1 MAITV
6 INHPKFEIGDRVK
19 IGWRYPGTDIE
30 IGATGIIIGKDIS
43 GGFDYEVSLDNPPER
58 FAKYESILFRAG
70 ELVAA

>member
-6 INHPKFEIGDRVK
+6 INYPKFEIGDRVK
-19 IGWRYPGTDIE
+19 VSPCYPGIDIE
-30 IGATGIIIGKDIS
+30 IGTTGIIIGKDIS
-43 GGFDYEVSLDNPPER
+43 GGFDYEVSLDSPPER